1 MAKIHPEAMVSVLAS
16 EPSPGRSD
24 GQQGARE
31 LDEKLVEA
39 AKGGGLEEV
48 KELLER
54 RANIETVDDFLGQ
67 TPLFFAASRGH
78 HEVVKLLLER
88 RAEVDAKGRFEQTPL
103 HWVLL
108 ESRAEPGHHQVARL
122 LLEWRAAPDVIDE
135 DGHTPLRYAIWR
147 GSNEFVDMIT
157 DEVVRQNSWSLRLL
171 LEIIAESNQD
181 LILKVIEEWPQEA
194 KDCGETLDRAALPER
209 LRPVV
214 APSRNDPH
222 NRIQDCEHC
231 NLSDQNFFWLLKSK
245 SLSDVYQAC
254 LAVMH
259 SAWNSWRASQT
270 HHMTASSRQMQCRP
284 WSWQHGCSIV
294 HSHCWKSEPASR
306 PWCVYALPPTSIV
319 MDLPFLLVNQ
329 RSSL

>member
-1 MAKIHPEAMVSVLAS
+1 MVSKVPVS
-16 EPSPGRSD
+16 WN
-24 GQQGARE
+24 
-31 LDEKLVEA
+31 EKLVEA

-181 LILKVIEEWPQEA
+181 LIPKVIEEWPQEA

-214 APSRNDPH
+214 APSRNESP
-222 NRIQDCEHC
+222 Q
-231 NLSDQNFFWLLKSK
+231 
-245 SLSDVYQAC
+245 
-254 LAVMH
+254 
-259 SAWNSWRASQT
+259 
-270 HHMTASSRQMQCRP
+270 
-284 WSWQHGCSIV
+284 
-294 HSHCWKSEPASR
+294 
-306 PWCVYALPPTSIV
+306 
-319 MDLPFLLVNQ
+319 
-329 RSSL
+329 